1 MNGEP
6 REVPIRDPSKIIE
19 MVKNLQQTGVISS
32 VTEDWLMF
40 KADNTQRYG
49 LLACAVTVFR
59 HCHKASFRYLMQMA
73 LQDLADF
80 MHKDEAKKSKD
91 PQSWSTIAFEQN
103 DPSDIFRFITEISQR
118 DRELLHQ
125 FLAGCRRMNLE
136 HDYVFAGCNPC
147 LLADLIVAAPEDTVH
162 KIRKCLMPLQVGYT
176 F

>member
-19 MVKNLQQTGVISS
+19 MVKNLQQTGVISN

-40 KADNTQRYG
+40 KADNTQRCV
-49 LLACAVTVFR
+49 LLASVLDR
-59 HCHKASFRYLMQMA
+59 RYHKASFRYHMQMA

-80 MHKDEAKKSKD
+80 MHKDEAKKAKD

>member
-1 MNGEP
+1 
-6 REVPIRDPSKIIE
+6 
-19 MVKNLQQTGVISS
+19 
-32 VTEDWLMF
+32 
-40 KADNTQRYG
+40 
-49 LLACAVTVFR
+49 
-59 HCHKASFRYLMQMA
+59 MQMA

-80 MHKDEAKKSKD
+80 MHKDEAKKAKD
-91 PQSWSTIAFEQN
+91 PQSCSTIAFEQN

-147 LLADLIVAAPEDTVH
+147 LLADLIVAAPEDTVR